1 MRAILKYHISY
12 TAEIDEI
19 EIPSGSKVISA
30 GLDPQG
36 ELCIWAIVNPEN
48 ELELRK
54 FTVVGTGWTMGRE
67 LDNWEFIGTV
77 RQGPYM
83 WHVFE
88 VK

>member
-1 MRAILKYHISY
+1 MKSIFKYQISY
-12 TAEIDEI
+12 SAPI
-19 EIPSGSKVISA
+19 EIRLPMDSKVISA

-36 ELCIWAIVNPEN
+36 DLCIWALVDPETATTP
-48 ELELRK
+48 RV
-54 FTVVGTGWTMGRE
+54 FMVVGTGWSME
-67 LDNWEFIGTV
+67 DEIDNWEFIGTV